1 MTHKVD
7 WPEGYNSRL
16 VPVVQGEFQISSDPH
31 VAFTT
36 ILGSCV
42 SVCLYDD
49 VMKIGGMNHYLLADG
64 SADSTGSLRYGAYAM
79 ELLINALLKNGASRS
94 RLKAKVFGGSKMS
107 GLFHDIGQ
115 KNSAFA
121 LKYLSDE
128 GLIVL
133 AQDLGGTSARRI
145 HFHPSTGQVRCA
157 TTKDTV
163 EILSRVPKR
172 ADVKPSAP
180 IELF

>member
-1 MTHKVD
+1 MTHYVD
-7 WPEGYNSRL
+7 WPDGYNSSL
-16 VPVVQGEFQISSDPH
+16 VTVVQGGFQISSDPTI
-31 VAFTT
+31 AFTT

-42 SVCLYDD
+42 SVCIYDD

-64 SADSTGSLRYGAYAM
+64 SADTTGSLRYGAYAM
-79 ELLINALLKNGASRS
+79 ELLINDLLKNGASRS

-107 GLFHDIGQ
+107 DRFHDIGQ

-128 GLIVL
+128 GLLVL

-145 HFHPSTGQVRCA
+145 NFHPTTGQVRCA
-157 TTKDTV
+157 KTKDSV
-163 EILSRVPKR
+163 EKLTHVPKR
-172 ADVKPSAP
+172 EDSKPKKL

>member
-1 MTHKVD
+1 MTHTVD
-7 WPEGYNSRL
+7 WPEGYKSRL
-16 VPVVQGEFQISSDPH
+16 IPVVQGGFQISSDPD

-42 SVCLYDD
+42 SVCLHDD
-49 VMKIGGMNHYLLADG
+49 VMKIGGLNHYLLADG
-64 SADSTGSLRYGAYAM
+64 PSDSNDSLRYGAFAM

-94 RLKAKVFGGSKMS
+94 RLKAKVFGGGRMS
-107 GLFHDIGQ
+107 GLFQDIGK

-121 LKYLSDE
+121 LQYLSDE
-128 GLIVL
+128 GMTIL

-145 HFHPSTGQVRCA
+145 NFHPSTGQVRCA
-157 TTKDTV
+157 IAKGSVDKITDAPIQTESKT
-163 EILSRVPKR
+163 
-172 ADVKPSAP
+172 SAP